1 MQARSI
7 RFVKK
12 LEGNVDDYV
21 AEAINFIQKNV
32 GPEEKVICALSG
44 GVDSSVVAGL
54 FTRAIGKRL
63 HLIHIDTGFM
73 RSINGK
79 YESEIIKER
88 FKDVENFEVVNKR
101 EMFYDRIFGIKD
113 AEEKRKAFRKT
124 YEDVINEKI
133 EEIGASLA
141 TQGTIRPDIEET
153 EGNIKSQNNVDT
165 IFNVNR
171 LVEPIAGLYK
181 PDVRIVAKKLGLE
194 TYMRQ
199 PFPGPGLSVR
209 TVGEID
215 AEKLKNERVAN
226 DITERFIENYFMS
239 LYGKECLFEPVKGNR
254 IPFQY
259 FAGTFDSDMDIVPEV
274 KKYLEKMGLKNVF
287 PFVLRNKTTGVKEVK
302 EEDEK
307 IRRERI
313 YSHPILLRGCLDSV
327 MLKKLGEKIPEN
339 FEYSRVFYEVFDRPD
354 NLIGDYLVAIRAVD
368 SEDALYAQ
376 PLSIP
381 LSQLT
386 SLGEKII
393 KKTDVGIVAYDITPK
408 PPATIEYE

>member
-339 FEYSRVFYEVFDRPD
+339 FEVILKSPFERTS
-354 NLIGDYLVAIRAVD
+354 NLPN
-368 SEDALYAQ
+368 SF
-376 PLSIP
+376 
-381 LSQLT
+381 
-386 SLGEKII
+386 EKREIFPS
-393 KKTDVGIVAYDITPK
+393 ASF
-408 PPATIEYE
+408 